1 MTIRHT
7 LRSLSRTPVFS
18 VTAALTLVLGLAASI
33 AIFAVV
39 NAVLLRPL
47 PYGSAERLVGA
58 WHDLPPLN
66 LKKANQTPATWLTYQ
81 RLAKTIEGIGVYQ
94 ESAANVGAV
103 GSGGEPQ
110 RVQSAWVSHELIPLL
125 KVPPLLGRAFRPEE
139 DVVNGPLVVMIS
151 ENMWRSK
158 FGADP
163 AIVGKTMDVGSAA
176 REIIGVMPARFRFP
190 STQTALWLPLQDAR
204 DGSGGGF
211 NYDAIA
217 RLKPGVT
224 LDDAQRD
231 FAAVLPRMV
240 ELYPNFVPGVS
251 MQQLM
256 DQAKPVPVLTSMRA
270 DVVGGI
276 SRTLWAV
283 AGAAGLLLLVACA
296 NVTNLILVRADGRQR
311 ELAVR
316 EALGAGRVRVLLH
329 FLSESAV
336 LTAAAGVVSFGVAW
350 AALRALLASPV
361 TIPRIQEVG
370 IDTATVAF
378 GILVMLLVIVAVS
391 IFPALRIG
399 KVQLF
404 SALREGGRGGT
415 AGRAQQRVRGVLVA
429 AQIAIAVVVLAG
441 SGLLL
446 RSFQRLNAVRP
457 GFSADNVAT
466 LWISLPY
473 SRYKGD
479 TAIVRFYARLD
490 ERLAAVPAV
499 EFASMA
505 SRIPLTT
512 NGFNQN
518 PFYPEDDAATWANKI
533 PPLQLY
539 TTVDGDYFKAMGIPL
554 IAGRT
559 FDKLDGQRAS
569 DAIISRK
576 TAVQF
581 WGDSTGQRAIGK
593 QFRSL
598 PRGPLYTVIGVVGD
612 TRDSSLA
619 TPPQQA
625 AYFPQAMGGDT
636 LFTQARRTM
645 ALVLKPRAGIAPSSV
660 VAAAQ
665 SVIRE
670 MDPSLPTFDIKPM
683 SQVWA
688 ASVSQL
694 RFTMLILGAAALVT
708 LLLGAIG
715 LYGVMA
721 YAVTL
726 RTRELGVRIAL
737 GAQPREVAGMM
748 ARQGLLLT
756 VAGIGAGLGTFA
768 VVARFLQSFLYG
780 VAPADPLTLSA
791 TALLLVAIA
800 TLASWIPARRA
811 SRVDPAETLRAD

>member
-1 MTIRHT
+1 M
-7 LRSLSRTPVFS
+7 
-18 VTAALTLVLGLAASI
+18 TAALTLVIGLAASI

-47 PYGSAERLVGA
+47 PYGSADRLVGV

-66 LKKANQTPATWLTYQ
+66 LKKATQTPSTWLTYQ
-81 RLAKTIEGIGVYQ
+81 RLATTIEGIGIYQ

-103 GSGGEPQ
+103 GGSGDPQ
-110 RVQSAWVSHELIPLL
+110 RVQSAWVSHELIPLMQ
-125 KVPPLLGRAFRPEE
+125 VQPLAGRAFRPEE
-139 DVVNGPLVVMIS
+139 DVLNGPRVVMIS
-151 ENMWRSK
+151 EKLWRVK

-163 AIVGKTMDVGSAA
+163 AIVGKSMDIGGAS
-176 REIIGVMPARFRFP
+176 REIVGVMPARFRFP
-190 STQTALWLPLQDAR
+190 TPETDLWLPLQIAR
-204 DGSGGGF
+204 DGFGEGF
-211 NYDAIA
+211 SYNAIA
-217 RLKPGVT
+217 RLKPGITVEQ
-224 LDDAQRD
+224 AQRD
-231 FAAVLPRMV
+231 FAAVLPRIT
-240 ELYPNFVPGVS
+240 ELYPNFVPGVTTK
-251 MQQLM
+251 MLL
-256 DQAKPVPVLTSMRA
+256 DQAKPVPVVTSMHD

-276 SRTLWAV
+276 SRTLWMV
-283 AGAAGLLLLVACA
+283 AAAAALLLLVACA

-316 EALGAGRVRVLLH
+316 EALGAGRARVLGH

-336 LTAAAGVVSFGVAW
+336 LTVFAGVAALGVAW
-350 AALRALLASPV
+350 AAIRALLASPV
-361 TIPRIQEVG
+361 TIPRMAEVT
-370 IDTATVAF
+370 IDPASIAF
-378 GILVMLLVIVAVS
+378 AIGVMAVVVVIVS
-391 IFPALRIG
+391 IFPAMRIG
-399 KVQLF
+399 KVHLF

-415 AGRAQQRVRGVLVA
+415 SGKAQQRVRGALVA

-446 RSFQRLNAVRP
+446 RSFQQLNAVRP

-466 LWISLPY
+466 LWLSLPRA
-473 SRYKGD
+473 RYLSD

-490 ERLAAVPAV
+490 DRLASLPGV
-499 EFASMA
+499 EYAGMT
-505 SRIPLTT
+505 SRLPLTT

-554 IAGRT
+554 LAGRS
-559 FDKLDGQRAS
+559 FGALDGQIAS
-569 DAIISRK
+569 EAVISRR

-581 WGDSTGQRAIGK
+581 WNDSTGQRVLGK
-593 QFRSL
+593 RFRSL
-598 PRGPLYTVIGVVGD
+598 PQGPAYTIVGVVGD

-619 TPPQQA
+619 SPASQA
-625 AYFPQAMGGDT
+625 VYFPNAMGGDT
-636 LFTQARRTM
+636 VFTQVRRTV
-645 ALVLKPRAGIAPSSV
+645 ALVIKPRAGVTPSSV
-660 VAAAQ
+660 VTAAQ
-665 SVIRE
+665 AVVRE
-670 MDPSLPTFDIKPM
+670 LDPSLPTFDIKPM

-694 RFTMLILGAAALVT
+694 RFTMLILGAAAVIT

-737 GAQPREVAGMM
+737 GAQPMEVAAMM
-748 ARQGLLLT
+748 TKQGLGLT
-756 VAGIGAGLGTFA
+756 GLGIAAGLGTFA

-780 VAPADPLTLSA
+780 VAPADPLTLIGTS
-791 TALLLVAIA
+791 LLLVAIA
-800 TLASWIPARRA
+800 ALASWIPARRA
-811 SRVDPAETLRAD
+811 SRVDPAETLRAE